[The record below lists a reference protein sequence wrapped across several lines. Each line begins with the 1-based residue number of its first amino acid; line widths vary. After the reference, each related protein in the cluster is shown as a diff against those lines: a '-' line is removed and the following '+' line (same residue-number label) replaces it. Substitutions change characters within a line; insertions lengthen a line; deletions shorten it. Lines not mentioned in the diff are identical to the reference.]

1 MNALEAAPLA
11 AVEDV
16 FATEVAGYSVLQLT
30 VGAFAV
36 AGVIGGLRWA
46 YKKAFGGQ

>member
-1 MNALEAAPLA
+1 MDLENAAPLA

-30 VGAFAV
+30 VGALAI
-36 AGVIGGLRWA
+36 AGVIGGVRWA
-46 YKKAFGGQ
+46 YKKAFGA